1 MFLSTIELGP
11 DAEHEPAFW
20 REVAAPGG
28 AHRALWRLFSRGP
41 EQRRDFLFRHE
52 TAMGGRP
59 RFYALSA
66 QPPLEEVGNGLW
78 SIKARPFAPKLV
90 EGDRLHF
97 SLRASPTVAKKTKET
112 EKGRKSRRHD
122 LVMDAKRRA
131 KDRKNFDLV
140 TAVREA
146 GERWLGG
153 QALRS
158 GFELARGPAEV
169 VGDDGLFEEQEV
181 VLLKVDG
188 YRQHRLLRR
197 GKSPIQFSTVDYEGV
212 LVVRDPAVFVKQ
224 VGLGFGPQRAFGCG
238 LMLLRRA

>member
-20 REVAAPGG
+20 RDVAAPGG

-52 TAMGGRP
+52 VGSSGRP
-59 RFYALSA
+59 RFYALSTE
-66 QPPLEEVGNGLW
+66 PPSESAGGRLW
-78 SIKARPFAPKLV
+78 LVSTKPFAPRLTP
-90 EGDRLHF
+90 GDRLHF
-97 SLRASPTVAKKTKET
+97 ALRASPTVKRAKA
-112 EKGRKSRRHD
+112 KGERSRRHD
-122 LVMDAKRRA
+122 LVMDAKRQA
-131 KDRKNFDLV
+131 EAALAPFDPI
-140 TAVREA
+140 AAMREA

-158 GFELARGPAEV
+158 GFELVREPVEA
-169 VGDDGLFEEQEV
+169 VGEEGLLEDHAV
-181 VLLKVDG
+181 TLLKVDG
-188 YRQHRLLRR
+188 YRQHRLLRNGESAIR
-197 GKSPIQFSTVDYEGV
+197 FSTLDLEGV
-212 LVVRDPAVFVKQ
+212 LVVRDPAVFVRQ